1 LFYFFGS
8 TSRIKKQIFYECQVL
23 GVTTAIK
30 VSGERKKNKKQ
41 TGYDRKPQT
50 FFFSF
55 SLSVDYRI
63 VSALAPSVRI
73 VTRQK
78 RMSEEF
84 LRALL
89 GGLLDGSFN
98 NHFFPFGQVVVA
110 GPLFD
115 LSSNCAAEAEG
126 SGCCLCAVNRSHLT
140 ILFWF
145 LWPMFHFER
154 AMKRGHGIFQ
164 LCKNNRD
171 PLANCVISNV
181 DVKEEIRQVGG

>member
-30 VSGERKKNKKQ
+30 VSGERKKNKKNWIRSK
-41 TGYDRKPQT
+41 TANI
-50 FFFSF
+50 FFLFL

-89 GGLLDGSFN
+89 GGCLTGPSTIISF
-98 NHFFPFGQVVVA
+98 HLGKSSSLAHYLIFHPTAQQKLK
-110 GPLFD
+110 GP
-115 LSSNCAAEAEG
+115 AAAYAQSTG
-126 SGCCLCAVNRSHLT
+126 VT
-140 ILFWF
+140 
-145 LWPMFHFER
+145 
-154 AMKRGHGIFQ
+154 
-164 LCKNNRD
+164 
-171 PLANCVISNV
+171 
-181 DVKEEIRQVGG
+181 